1 MENFEPQYP
10 QKPILV
16 RKKSNRHFSITLFSM
31 VLFALTLSLIT
42 DDYVLIFIILGI
54 LILHEGGHFLMMKLF
69 NYEELNML
77 FIPFFGAMVLGRKEK
92 YSQIETALMV
102 IAGPLPGIL
111 LGASLLIYQWI
122 NPDYVSIQLGVLLI
136 GLNVMNLLPI
146 DPLDGGR
153 LVRTL
158 FFKQYELIQFV
169 FSILSS
175 FAIIGL
181 GLYFNAW
188 IVIGIGFLLG
198 YRIKNKHK
206 LYLIRKEMKKE
217 GIKFDVNYE
226 DLSDKSF
233 SKIKNIII
241 EHTPILKEIENHREA
256 EDYGFIIAKQ
266 VDGVLFPPTKKD
278 ATTLFK
284 TLILLLWLGGIV
296 LSIYSFFITDINSI
310 VDAFQGG

>member
-284 TLILLLWLGGIV
+284 TLILFLWLGGIV

>member
-284 TLILLLWLGGIV
+284 TLILFLWLGGIV

-310 VDAFQGG
+310 VDAFQSG